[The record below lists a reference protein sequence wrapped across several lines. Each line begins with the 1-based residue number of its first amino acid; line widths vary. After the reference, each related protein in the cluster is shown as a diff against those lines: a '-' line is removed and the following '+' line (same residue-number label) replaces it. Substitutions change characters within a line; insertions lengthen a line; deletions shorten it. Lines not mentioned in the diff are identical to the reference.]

1 MVFGTDNEEVTAT
14 KETIARLI
22 ERWNGGDKAAL
33 DELSLLVEDDV
44 RRLASYYMRG
54 ERRNHTL
61 QTTALINEAFLRLIN
76 TRKISSTNKGQFM
89 GFISKM
95 MRHVLTDYA
104 REHNAAK
111 RGGDLQNISLSA
123 AANVPA
129 SDYVDFEKL
138 NTCLNKMEADYPENC
153 RVVELR
159 FFGGYTIE
167 KTAEALGISA
177 SSVERYSRFAEAW
190 IRSCLNE

>member
-1 MVFGTDNEEVTAT
+1 MAYGPDNEEVTV
-14 KETIARLI
+14 KEETIGRLI
-22 ERWNGGDKAAL
+22 VRWNNGDKTAL
-33 DELSLLVEDDV
+33 DELSLLVAEDV

-61 QTTALINEAFLRLIN
+61 QTTALINEAYLRLIN

-89 GFISKM
+89 GLISKM

-111 RGGDLQNISLSA
+111 RRGDVQNISLSA
-123 AANVPA
+123 AAKVPA

-159 FFGGYTIE
+159 FFGGYSIE
-167 KTAEALGISA
+167 KTAEALRISA

-190 IRSCLNE
+190 IRACLNE